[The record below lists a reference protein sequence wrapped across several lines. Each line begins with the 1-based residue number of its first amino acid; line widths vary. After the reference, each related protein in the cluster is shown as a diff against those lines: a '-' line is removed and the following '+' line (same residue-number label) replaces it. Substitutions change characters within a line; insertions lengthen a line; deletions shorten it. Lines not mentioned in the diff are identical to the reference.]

1 MEDTKNNPTKSVPAE
16 HTALSQKPYNLEPNI
31 EASLAYLP
39 FVGFFTSLAIFF
51 VEKKDKF
58 VRFHA
63 LQGLLLG
70 GGHLFVCMALAVTII
85 FSFLITL
92 VNLVAF
98 AAWCY
103 MMWNAYNK
111 GEYELPIIGKIA
123 RDQLK

>member
-1 MEDTKNNPTKSVPAE
+1 MVEEKSIQKEKQVTYE
-16 HTALSQKPYNLEPNI
+16 KPYNLEPNV
-31 EASLAYLP
+31 EAALAYLP
-39 FVGFFTSLAIFF
+39 FIGFFTSLAIFF

-70 GGHLFVCMALAVTII
+70 GAHIFINMALAITFI
-85 FSFLITL
+85 FAFLITL
-92 VNLVAF
+92 VNLLAF

-111 GEYELPIIGKIA
+111 GEYELPVIGKIA